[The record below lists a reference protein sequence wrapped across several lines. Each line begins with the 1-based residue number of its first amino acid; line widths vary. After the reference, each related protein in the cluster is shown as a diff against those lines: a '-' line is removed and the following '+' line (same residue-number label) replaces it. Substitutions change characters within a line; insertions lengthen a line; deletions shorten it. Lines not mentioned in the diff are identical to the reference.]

1 MLEEKIL
8 AALEKLQTDISGL
21 KTDVSG
27 LKAGQDAMQAD
38 ISGIKVR
45 LDTEIE
51 RKINL
56 LAEGQELMLEKLE
69 RLDDMEVMDTRI
81 TALEAM
87 VKSTVVPPT
96 DRYFRVSRP
105 GGIFALMSNISFVN
119 HVSGITERRNSL

>member
-8 AALEKLQTDISGL
+8 SVLEKMQADISGL

-87 VKSTVVPPT
+87 VKKLNR
-96 DRYFRVSRP
+96 D
-105 GGIFALMSNISFVN
+105 IEKLKQAQ
-119 HVSGITERRNSL
+119 

>member
-1 MLEEKIL
+1 
-8 AALEKLQTDISGL
+8 
-21 KTDVSG
+21 
-27 LKAGQDAMQAD
+27 MQAD

-87 VKSTVVPPT
+87 VKKHSSSPT

>member
-8 AALEKLQTDISGL
+8 AALETMQADISGL
-21 KTDVSG
+21 K
-27 LKAGQDAMQAD
+27 KGQDAMQSD

-51 RKINL
+51 RKLNL

-87 VKSTVVPPT
+87 VKKLNR
-96 DRYFRVSRP
+96 DIEKLKR
-105 GGIFALMSNISFVN
+105 AQ
-119 HVSGITERRNSL
+119 

>member
-1 MLEEKIL
+1 MQ
-8 AALEKLQTDISGL
+8 ADI
-21 KTDVSG
+21 SG

-38 ISGIKVR
+38 ISVIKVR

-87 VKSTVVPPT
+87 VKKLNR
-96 DRYFRVSRP
+96 DIEKLKR
-105 GGIFALMSNISFVN
+105 AQ
-119 HVSGITERRNSL
+119 

>member
-8 AALEKLQTDISGL
+8 SVLEKMQADISNL
-21 KTDVSG
+21 KKGQNDMQADISG

-69 RLDDMEVMDTRI
+69 RLDDMEVMETRI

-87 VKSTVVPPT
+87 VKKLNR
-96 DRYFRVSRP
+96 DIEKLKR
-105 GGIFALMSNISFVN
+105 AQ
-119 HVSGITERRNSL
+119 

>member
-8 AALEKLQTDISGL
+8 SVLEKMQADISNL
-21 KTDVSG
+21 K
-27 LKAGQDAMQAD
+27 KGQNAMQAD

-87 VKSTVVPPT
+87 VKKLNR
-96 DRYFRVSRP
+96 DIEKLKR
-105 GGIFALMSNISFVN
+105 AQ
-119 HVSGITERRNSL
+119 